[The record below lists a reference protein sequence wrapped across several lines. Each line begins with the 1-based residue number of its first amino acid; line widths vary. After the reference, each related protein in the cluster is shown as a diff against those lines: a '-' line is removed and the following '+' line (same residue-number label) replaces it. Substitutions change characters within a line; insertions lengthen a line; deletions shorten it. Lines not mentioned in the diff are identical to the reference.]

1 MSTYTYKAK
10 KGPKEIVSGELE
22 ADSEDR
28 AISKIEA
35 MGLVPMAVTAKEAAR
50 ADVAGG
56 RAVEKAAPAAATETE
71 TEPAPEKERRMPH
84 AAVRAKTRDIDIFTR
99 QLSTLVKTNVPM
111 LRSLSLI
118 ADETESKGFR
128 NVVSDL
134 ENQVKEGKMLSEAME
149 CYPGIFDNLYLNMV
163 KSGEKG
169 GVLDEVLRRL
179 AEHREKAEEIR
190 RKIQAAMA
198 YPALMISVG
207 IVTIFVMLTY
217 FLPKL
222 TGLFENMKQALP
234 LPTKILIGLS
244 GFMSANWHWFLI
256 VLTFVA
262 VVFGR
267 VKRGSKKKLFFDML
281 KLHIPIIKKL
291 VKDGEVS
298 KFCRALELLLKN
310 GVPVYESLELATDTL
325 DNDALR
331 KRLRRAQ
338 QDIMSKGSTL
348 SESLKRIEIFPRF
361 AVNMIAVGEE
371 GGKLDDSLA
380 EIGNA
385 YEREIQ
391 QAIKLITTLLEP
403 LLILAVG
410 AVVGFIVF
418 AMLLP
423 IFNIGAMAG

>member
-1 MSTYTYKAK
+1 MPIYIYKAK
-10 KGPKEIVSGELE
+10 KGPKEIVNGEIE
-22 ADSEDR
+22 ADSESG
-28 AISKIEA
+28 AVSKIEG
-35 MGLVPMAVTAKEAAR
+35 MGLMPMAVAAKDAAR
-50 ADVAGG
+50 ARAPVAEAPEELSPVREKTKAPP
-56 RAVEKAAPAAATETE
+56 RAVL
-71 TEPAPEKERRMPH
+71 
-84 AAVRAKTRDIDIFTR
+84 RARPRDIDVFTR
-99 QLSTLVKTNVPM
+99 QLATLVRTNVPM
-111 LRSLSLI
+111 LRSLTLI
-118 ADETESKGFR
+118 ADETENKGFKG
-128 NVVSDL
+128 VVSDL
-134 ENQVKEGKMLSEAME
+134 ERQVKEGKMLSEAME
-149 CYPGIFDNLYLNMV
+149 RYPGIFNNLYLNMV

-234 LPTKILIGLS
+234 LPTRILMGIS
-244 GFMSANWHWFLI
+244 GFMSANWYWFVI
-256 VLTFVA
+256 VLVFA
-262 VVFGR
+262 VVVLG
-267 VKRGSKKKLFFDML
+267 KIKPGSKKKLFFDMM
-281 KLHIPIIKKL
+281 KLHTPIIKKL
-291 VKDGEVS
+291 VKNGEVA
-298 KFCRALELLLKN
+298 KFSRALELLLKN
-310 GVPVYESLELATDTL
+310 GIPIYESLELATDTL

-331 KRLRRAQ
+331 DRLRGVQA
-338 QDIMSKGSTL
+338 DIMGKGSTL
-348 SESLKRIEIFPRF
+348 SESLKKIDIFPRF

-371 GGKLDDSLA
+371 SGKLDDSLA
-380 EIGNA
+380 EIGDA

-403 LLILAVG
+403 LLILVVG

-423 IFNIGAMAG
+423 IFDVGAMGG

>member
-1 MSTYTYKAK
+1 MPIYIYKAK
-10 KGPKEIVSGELE
+10 KGPKEIVNGEIE
-22 ADSEDR
+22 ADSESG
-28 AISKIEA
+28 AVSKIEG
-35 MGLVPMAVTAKEAAR
+35 MGLMPMAVAAKDAAR
-50 ADVAGG
+50 ARAPVAEAPEELSPAREKTKAPP
-56 RAVEKAAPAAATETE
+56 RAVL
-71 TEPAPEKERRMPH
+71 
-84 AAVRAKTRDIDIFTR
+84 RARPRDIDVFTR
-99 QLSTLVKTNVPM
+99 QLATLVRTNVPM
-111 LRSLSLI
+111 LRSLTLI
-118 ADETESKGFR
+118 ADETENKGFKG
-128 NVVSDL
+128 VVSDL
-134 ENQVKEGKMLSEAME
+134 ERQVKEGKMLSEAME
-149 CYPGIFDNLYLNMV
+149 RYPGIFNNLYLNMV

-234 LPTKILIGLS
+234 LPTRILMGIS
-244 GFMSANWHWFLI
+244 GFMSANWYWFVI
-256 VLTFVA
+256 VLVFA
-262 VVFGR
+262 VVVLG
-267 VKRGSKKKLFFDML
+267 KIKPGSKKKLFFDMM
-281 KLHIPIIKKL
+281 KLHTPIIKKL
-291 VKDGEVS
+291 VKNGEVA
-298 KFCRALELLLKN
+298 KFSRALELLLKN
-310 GVPVYESLELATDTL
+310 GIPIYESLELATDTL

-331 KRLRRAQ
+331 DRLRGVQA
-338 QDIMSKGSTL
+338 DIMGKGSTL
-348 SESLKRIEIFPRF
+348 SESLKKIDIFPRF

-371 GGKLDDSLA
+371 SGKLDDSLA
-380 EIGNA
+380 EIGDA

-403 LLILAVG
+403 LLILVVG

-423 IFNIGAMAG
+423 IFDVGAMGG